1 MSKKRI
7 VIALGHKALGTNLP
21 EQKAAVIDTSQIIA
35 DLIEK
40 GWQIALVH
48 SNAPQVGMIHTAMNE
63 FSKQHEGYTA
73 APMSVCS
80 AMSQGY
86 IGYDLQN
93 GIRSEMIRRG
103 IYKPVSTILTQVMV
117 SPYDDS
123 FYTPVKKIGRYMNR
137 EEADQ
142 EEAKGNY
149 VTEIPGK
156 GWQRIVS
163 APKPVSIVE
172 IDAIRTLLDAG
183 QIVICCGG
191 GGIPVL
197 EQGSRLKGASA
208 VIEQDLAAGLVATET
223 DAQVLLILT
232 SVSNVTLNYGTNEE
246 KAIDSMTTAQAE
258 EYIRQGHFEFA
269 SMLPK
274 IQAAVTFL
282 KAGKGRR
289 AIITTLDKAIDSLD
303 GKAGTILQ

>member
-197 EQGSRLKGASA
+197 EQGSRLKG
-208 VIEQDLAAGLVATET
+208 VIEKDLAAGLVATET